1 MPKHLQLIGID
12 FLCAP
17 LNDLISKSFTE
28 ISQESNKNEFF
39 VQDMSLLSKKD
50 FVTEM
55 KYFNEEMYSNGYVSQ
70 GVPELA

>member
-1 MPKHLQLIGID
+1 MPKYLQLIGID
-12 FLCAP
+12 FHCAP
-17 LNDLISKSFTE
+17 LNDLKSKSFTD
-28 ISQESNKNEFF
+28 ITLESNQNEFV

-55 KYFNEEMYSNGYVSQ
+55 KYFNEEMYSNDYISQ